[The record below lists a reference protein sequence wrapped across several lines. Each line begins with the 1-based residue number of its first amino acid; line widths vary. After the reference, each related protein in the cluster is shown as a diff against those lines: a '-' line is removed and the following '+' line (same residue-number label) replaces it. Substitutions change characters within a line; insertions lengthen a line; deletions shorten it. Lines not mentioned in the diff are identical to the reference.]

1 VYTSPINW
9 FPKGIKEQ
17 GELSS
22 CVIRIARDGFS
33 HSQKCLLAT
42 SDVLGESA
50 KGIQMG
56 MRKAYLLLPQN
67 KKDCLEITS
76 KQPSDNNM
84 KIV

>member
-1 VYTSPINW
+1 MYTSPINCV
-9 FPKGIKEQ
+9 PEGIKEQ
-17 GELSS
+17 GELSAG
-22 CVIRIARDGFS
+22 IIMIARDGFS
-33 HSQKCLLAT
+33 HSQKWLLAT

-56 MRKAYLLLPQN
+56 MREVYLLLPYN

>member
-1 VYTSPINW
+1 MYTSPINCV
-9 FPKGIKEQ
+9 PEGIKEQ
-17 GELSS
+17 GVLSAG
-22 CVIRIARDGFS
+22 VIRIARDGFS
-33 HSQKCLLAT
+33 RPQKCLLAT
-42 SDVLGESA
+42 SDVLGEHA

-56 MRKAYLLLPQN
+56 MREVYLLLPYN